1 MTAYIPTNSFG
12 GTMSINAD
20 EINEKIIVQTDRKYV
35 NELGDTMRGN
45 ISMNNF
51 KIKTLVNR

>member
-20 EINEKIIVQTDRKYV
+20 EIKEEIIVQTDRKYV
-35 NELGDTMRGN
+35 NELV
-45 ISMNNF
+45 I
-51 KIKTLVNR
+51 L